1 MGRTFSLRGDYA
13 MTDNALP
20 GQKLLLDY
28 VSPDRTKAWRVVE
41 AYMWPSDLRATIE
54 EDGRS
59 VLQATLWTDNASIN
73 RWEDS
78 FTAVD
83 NRQCGWLIDHY
94 MVRKNGTNFIT
105 PNNGGKD
112 GRMFIIDPDVL
123 VTKELYLSA
132 AFTTESA
139 VSPSRDWSYLIVL
152 EEIKVSPSQSLFQQ
166 IKGMGQDV

>member
-1 MGRTFSLRGDYA
+1 

-20 GQKLLLDY
+20 AQKLLLDY
-28 VSPDRTKAWRVVE
+28 VSPDRTKAWKVVA
-41 AYMWPSDLRATIE
+41 AYMWPSDLRASIE

-59 VLQATLWTDNASIN
+59 VLQATLWTDEVTFT

-78 FTAVD
+78 YTAGD
-83 NRQCGWLIDHY
+83 NRQVAWLIDHY
-94 MVRKNGTNFIT
+94 MVRKNGNEFIT

-112 GRMFIIDPDVL
+112 GRMFIIDPDVM

-139 VSPSRDWSYLIVL
+139 VSPERSWSYMIVL

-166 IKGMGQDV
+166 IKGMGQNV